1 MLTTIYYTGFRDN
14 LLQYLHF
21 KIEIIRH
28 KGNIYPIYV
37 LSLLISLIFSIYP
50 LAFPPF
56 L

>member
-1 MLTTIYYTGFRDN
+1 MLTAIYYTGFRE
-14 LLQYLHF
+14 YLHF